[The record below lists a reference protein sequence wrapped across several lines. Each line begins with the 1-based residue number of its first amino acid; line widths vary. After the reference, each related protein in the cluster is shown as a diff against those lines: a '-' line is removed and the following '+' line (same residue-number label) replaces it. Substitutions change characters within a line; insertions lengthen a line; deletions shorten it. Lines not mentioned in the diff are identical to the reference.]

1 MPRIF
6 LTLTFLLL
14 GTFSASQGAEFLD
27 TQPIRGIWIVR
38 HWLTSPARID
48 SVLALCRHLGF
59 TDLFVQIRGRG
70 DAYYNSQYESRAKEV
85 KDPEFDP
92 LEYLLSQAANDH
104 LRIHAWLNVFY
115 IWSKDTL
122 PSDSLHIVHRRTD
135 WLARSVHQPDVLIDY
150 PRAMK
155 NARLEGL
162 YVSPLH
168 QEAQEHF
175 INIVLDIIHHYP
187 VSGIHLDYIRYPDQS
202 FDIHPQIV
210 KGFKRRYVLDPQQF
224 LVRPEIFAQ
233 KFSIAGY
240 EIFYDQW
247 RKYLMNGLSDFV
259 KRISQTIRDENEQI
273 FLSAAVKPDIIEA
286 HWRYYQDWDRWL
298 KERWLDFAVPMNYAN
313 DNEVF
318 HQRIDQYLDRL
329 EDDPYIVGISL
340 YNQDEQLVIRKIAQV
355 MSLENPGF
363 VLFSFDQLPKMK
375 RLQQYL
381 KKLAEN

>member
-1 MPRIF
+1 MQRIF
-6 LTLTFLLL
+6 LTLTLILLNL
-14 GTFSASQGAEFLD
+14 LSTSQGAEFPD
-27 TQPIRGIWIVR
+27 NQPIRGIWVVR
-38 HWLTSPARID
+38 NWLISPARID
-48 SVLALCRHLGF
+48 SVLTLCRRYGF

-70 DAYYNSQYESRAKEV
+70 DAYYKSQFESRAKEI
-85 KDPEFDP
+85 KDPELDP
-92 LEYLLSQAANDH
+92 LEYLVNQAADDH

-122 PSDSLHIVHRRTD
+122 PSDSLHIVQRRTD
-135 WLARSVHQPDVLIDY
+135 WLARSVHYPDVLTDY

-168 QEAQEHF
+168 QEAQDHF
-175 INIVLDIIHHYP
+175 INIVSDIIHYYP
-187 VSGIHLDYIRYPDQS
+187 VAGIHLDYIRYPDQS
-202 FDIHPQIV
+202 YDIHPQV
-210 KGFKRRYVLDPQQF
+210 VQGFKKRYILDPQQF
-224 LVRPEIFAQ
+224 LVRPELFAQ
-233 KFSIAGY
+233 KFSIEGY
-240 EIFYDQW
+240 EIFYQQW

-259 KRISQTIRDENEQI
+259 KRISRTIHVENEQI

-298 KERWLDFAVPMNYAN
+298 KEGWLDFAVPMNYAN
-313 DNEVF
+313 DSRVF

-329 EDDPYIVGISL
+329 GDNRYIVGISL
-340 YNQDEQLVIRKIAQV
+340 YNQDEEQVIRKIAQV
-355 MSLENPGF
+355 MTLPHPGF

-381 KKLAEN
+381 KKMAEN

>member
-1 MPRIF
+1 MYRIF
-6 LTLTFLLL
+6 FTLTFVLL
-14 GTFSASQGAEFLD
+14 GALSASHGAEFPD
-27 TQPIRGIWIVR
+27 KQAIRGIWIVR

-48 SVLALCRHLGF
+48 SVMALCRHLGF

-70 DAYYNSQYESRAKEV
+70 DAYYNSQYEPRAKEI

-92 LEYLLSQAANDH
+92 LEYLLSQAASDH

-150 PRAMK
+150 PHAMK

-187 VSGIHLDYIRYPDQS
+187 VSGIHLDYIRYPDQR
-202 FDIHPQIV
+202 FDIHPQV
-210 KGFKRRYVLDPQQF
+210 VRGFKRRYILDPQQF
-224 LVRPEIFAQ
+224 LVHPEIFAQ
-233 KFSIAGY
+233 KFSISGY
-240 EIFYDQW
+240 EVFYDRW

-259 KRISQTIRDENEQI
+259 KRISQTIRAENEQI

-313 DNEVF
+313 DSKVF
-318 HQRIDQYLDRL
+318 HQRIDQYLDRF

-355 MSLENPGF
+355 MTLEQPGF

-381 KKLAEN
+381 KKMVEN